1 METRI
6 TTGSALVNAEGTE
19 VIDFKNNQFEKYKKS
34 TVPLE
39 ACDGI
44 LEFLDSLDLN
54 WEEGKVRDVDIDY
67 RVRRSDIAWVDDE
80 DLKKYLWSQ
89 FVSANESDPDWH
101 FDIDSME
108 HIQYTVYKMSPTPD
122 DSNPLAAQSGHYEW
136 HSDLVQS
143 VDDNQIVPS
152 RTRKLSMTLVLNDG
166 WEGCEFECGV
176 VKKGNLIGEKVSLGK
191 GDIIVF
197 PSIMHH
203 RVNPI
208 LSGER
213 KVLVAW
219 AWGPLFK

>member
-44 LEFLDSLDLN
+44 VEFLDSLDLN
-54 WEEGKVRDVDIDY
+54 WEEGKVRDTDIDY
-67 RVRRSDIAWVDDE
+67 KVRRSDIAWVDDE

-136 HSDLVQS
+136 HSDLVQNVES
-143 VDDNQIVPS
+143 DIKK
-152 RTRKLSMTLVLNDG
+152 TRKLSMTLVLNDG
-166 WEGCEFECGV
+166 WEGCDFECGTV
-176 VKKGNLIGEKVSLGK
+176 RKGDLVSEKVSLKK
-191 GDIIVF
+191 GDVIVF

>member
-44 LEFLDSLDLN
+44 VEFLDSLDLN
-54 WEEGKVRDVDIDY
+54 WEEGKVRDTDVDY
-67 RVRRSDIAWVDDE
+67 RARRSSIAWIDDE
-80 DLKKYLWSQ
+80 ELKAFVWAQ
-89 FVSANESDPDWH
+89 FISANKSDPDWC
-101 FDIDSME
+101 FDIDSLE
-108 HIQYTVYKMSPTPD
+108 NIQYTVYKMSPTPN

-136 HSDLVQS
+136 HSDLVQNVES
-143 VDDNQIVPS
+143 DIKK
-152 RTRKLSMTLVLNDG
+152 TRKLSMTLVLNDG
-166 WEGCEFECGV
+166 WEGCDFECGTV
-176 VKKGNLIGEKVSLGK
+176 RKGDLVSEKIPLKKGDV
-191 GDIIVF
+191 IVF

>member
-6 TTGSALVNAEGTE
+6 TTGSVLLNAEGTQ

-34 TVPLE
+34 SVPLE

-44 LEFLDSLDLN
+44 VQFLDTLDLK
-54 WEEGKVRDVDIDY
+54 WEEGKVRDIDIDY
-67 RVRRSDIAWVDDE
+67 RYRRSDIAWVDDE
-80 DLKKYLWSQ
+80 DIKKFLWSQ
-89 FVSANESDPDWH
+89 FTSANLSDPDWC

-108 HIQYTVYKMSPTPD
+108 PIQYTVYKMSPTPD

-136 HSDLVQS
+136 HSDIVQNVES
-143 VDDNQIVPS
+143 DIKK
-152 RTRKLSMTLVLNDG
+152 TRKLSMTLVLNDG
-166 WEGCEFECGV
+166 WEGCDFECGTV
-176 VKKGNLIGEKVSLGK
+176 RKGDLISEKIPLKKGDV
-191 GDIIVF
+191 IVF
-197 PSIMHH
+197 PSMMHH

-213 KVLVAW
+213 RVLVAW